1 MHCKKFIA
9 SGVVFAAVVLLH
21 AAAFGQDQ
29 PNIIL
34 CMTDDQG
41 FGDLGFHG
49 NPMIRTPVLD
59 QLAARSVR
67 FNNFYVSPVCAPTR
81 SSLMTGRY
89 SLRTGVYDTYN
100 GGAIMASEETTV
112 AEILKNAGYKTGI
125 FGKWHLGD
133 NFPFR
138 PQEQG
143 FEESLVHRAGGIGQ
157 VGDVKNYFKFDHSY
171 FDPFLWDNGVPA
183 STQGYCSDVYTDA
196 AMEFIEAHRE
206 ESFFVYLSFNAPHT
220 PLQVPEEFLEV
231 YADKDPA
238 AVSYPKQGRPLP
250 EMSDREKDAAR
261 RVYAMVSN
269 IDQNLDRLFEHL
281 RTLRLDSNTV
291 IIFLTDNGPQ
301 QRRYTAGL
309 RGRKGSVYEGGVRVP
324 CFMQIP
330 WLAPGPAGIDVP
342 AAHIDI
348 LPTIL
353 NLCGVALPGT
363 LKIDGHSLV
372 PLIQGRGVSWAERPL
387 FFHWQRGFPE
397 PYNNVAVRKGP
408 YKLVGHA
415 PSTAGASDFEL
426 FDLRKDPHEMEDLS
440 GSLPEKALELKQEFD
455 GWYADIMESPHLKEP
470 PRVRLGSPY
479 EDPVLLNRNDAKGDE
494 GIWAQDRIYGY
505 WDVQVVEDNFFD
517 FTFHFRESVD
527 QEGTMKLRL
536 GTTQRSLRNTDPA
549 ARKLEMRRIFLKKGN
564 YRLEPW
570 YRAGGGNHLPFYVE
584 VSLNTRRQGRSNNP
598 K

>member
-1 MHCKKFIA
+1 MNCKHGKRFIIT
-9 SGVVFAAVVLLH
+9 GLIFAALALLQQ
-21 AAAFGQDQ
+21 AAYGQSR
-29 PNIIL
+29 PNVIL

-59 QLAARSVR
+59 RLAAKSVR

-81 SSLMTGRY
+81 SSLMTGRW

-100 GGAIMASEETTV
+100 GAAIMASEETTV
-112 AEILKNAGYKTGI
+112 AEILNKEGYRTGI

-138 PQEQG
+138 PKDQG
-143 FEESLVHRAGGIGQ
+143 FEESLVHGGGGIGQ
-157 VGDVKNYFKFDHSY
+157 VGDVKNYFEFDRSY
-171 FDPFLWDNGVPA
+171 FDPILWENGVPVQ
-183 STQGYCSDVYTDA
+183 TRGYCSDVYTES
-196 AMEFIEAHRE
+196 AMKFIEVHRE
-206 ESFFVYLSFNAPHT
+206 EPFFVYLSFNAPHT
-220 PLQVPEEFLEV
+220 PLQVPEEFNEI

-238 AVSYPKQGRPLP
+238 AVSYSRQGRPLP
-250 EMSDREKDAAR
+250 KMSDGEKDAAR
-261 RVYAMVSN
+261 RVYAMVTN
-269 IDQNLDRLFEHL
+269 IDRNLGRLFECL
-281 RTLRLDSNTV
+281 RSLKLDSNTV
-291 IIFLTDNGPQ
+291 VIFLTDNGPQ

-309 RGRKGSVYEGGVRVP
+309 RGQKSSVYEGGVRVP
-324 CFMQIP
+324 CFIHIP
-330 WLAPGPAGIDVP
+330 WLAPGPAGIDIP
-342 AAHIDI
+342 AAHIDM

-353 NLCGVALPGT
+353 GLCGIPLPQQ
-363 LKIDGHSLV
+363 LEIDGHSLV
-372 PLIQGRGVSWAERPL
+372 PLIQGRSVSWAERPL

-397 PYNNVAVRKGP
+397 LYRNIAVRKGH

-415 PSTAGASDFEL
+415 PHTAGAEEFEL
-426 FDLRKDPHEMEDLS
+426 FDLQKDPYEMEDIS
-440 GSLPEKALELKQEFD
+440 VRHPEKALELKQEFD
-455 GWYADIMESPHLKEP
+455 RWYSDIMESPHLKEP
-470 PRVRLGSPY
+470 QKIRLGSPH

-505 WDVQVVEDNFFD
+505 WDVQVEDDNFFD
-517 FTFHFRESVD
+517 FTFYFRESVN

-549 ARKLEMRRIFLKKGN
+549 ARTLEMRRIFLKKGN

-584 VSLNTRRQGRSNNP
+584 VRRSRF
-598 K
+598 

>member
-1 MHCKKFIA
+1 MNITRFSRLVSAGIIIA
-9 SGVVFAAVVLLH
+9 AAVLLQQ
-21 AAAFGQDQ
+21 AAYGQSQ

-59 QLAARSVR
+59 QLAAKSVR

-81 SSLMTGRY
+81 ASLMTGRY

-112 AEILKNAGYKTGI
+112 AEILKNAGYRTGI

-143 FEESLVHRAGGIGQ
+143 FEESLVHRGGGIGQ
-157 VGDVKNYFKFDHSY
+157 VGDVKNYFKFDQSY
-171 FDPFLWDNGVPA
+171 FDPLLWENGVA
-183 STQGYCSDVYTDA
+183 VQTRGYCSDVYTNA
-196 AMEFIEAHRE
+196 AIEFIEKHRE
-206 ESFFVYLSFNAPHT
+206 EPFFVYLSFNAPHT
-220 PLQVPEEFLEV
+220 PLQVPEEFLRI

-238 AVSYPKQGRPLP
+238 EAAYSRQGRRLP
-250 EMSDREKDAAR
+250 EMSDSEKDTAR
-261 RVYAMVSN
+261 RVYAMVTN
-269 IDQNLDRLFEHL
+269 IDRNLGRLFERL
-281 RTLRLDSNTV
+281 RSLKLDSNTV
-291 IIFLTDNGPQ
+291 LIFLTDNGPQ

-324 CFMQIP
+324 CFVHIP
-330 WLAPGPAGIDVP
+330 GLAPGPTGIDIP

-353 NLCGVALPGT
+353 GLCGVPLPPRIA
-363 LKIDGHSLV
+363 IDGHSLL
-372 PLIQGRGVSWAERPL
+372 PLIQGRSVSWAERPL

-397 PYNNVAVRKGP
+397 LYHNIAVRKGR

-415 PSTAGASDFEL
+415 PHTAGAADLEL
-426 FDLRKDPHEMEDLS
+426 FDLQKDPYEMEDLRTS
-440 GSLPEKALELKQEFD
+440 NPAKAHELKQELD
-455 GWYADIMESPHLKEP
+455 LWYSDIMESPHLKEP
-470 PRVRLGSPY
+470 RRIRLGSPH

-505 WDVQVVEDNFFD
+505 WDVQVEDDNFFD
-517 FTFHFRESVD
+517 FTFHFRESVN

-536 GTTQRSLRNTDPA
+536 GTTQRSLHNTDPA
-549 ARKLEMRRIFLKKGN
+549 ARKLEMRGIFLKKGN
-564 YRLEPW
+564 YRLESW
-570 YRAGGGNHLPFYVE
+570 YRAGGNNHLPFYVE
-584 VSLNTRRQGRSNNP
+584 VSLSNR
-598 K
+598 